1 MRKNKSTLWV
11 QFIFLLALT
20 FGLVYVL
27 NTKIGDIPPVGKFLD
42 PARGVWQTALIPDIP
57 DGETIRIPGLKGD
70 VTITYNER
78 GVPHIFAQNDHDLYL
93 AQGYVVARHRLWQ
106 MEFSTHAAAGRVSE
120 IVGERALNYDR
131 YQRKIG
137 MTFGAEQTYAE
148 ILKDEWSTMAVQAYS
163 DGVNTWIDQID
174 DKTLP
179 FEYKLLDYRPE
190 SWNPLKTAI
199 FFMNMN
205 QTLSFRTNTYGLTRL
220 REAFGKNTIEAL
232 FPNLPEVLEPIVS
245 KDTKW
250 AHLNPSIPPSPADD
264 FIPQVIQREF
274 QIPEGNPGIG
284 SNNWAVH
291 GSRTASGSPL
301 LASDPHL
308 TLSLPSIWY
317 EIQLSTPEF
326 TVYGVTL
333 PGVPGVIIGFNEN
346 ISWAVTNTG
355 GFAMDIFE
363 VVLDETKTN
372 YYHNGEWKPVTR
384 REESYHIRG
393 KSVVNEPIYFTHHGP
408 IAYTSDEFPEQAD
421 SLRIT
426 TFSRSIPVGHAIQW
440 VAHQPSNP
448 LQAFYHLNRGKNFED
463 YERGV
468 SLLSSPAQN
477 FAFASVNGDIAMK
490 ISGRHPV
497 RWEGQGKYISDGSNP
512 AYDWI
517 DYIPH
522 DEVPWELNPQRGF
535 VSSANQD
542 LAGSDYPYFIGR
554 GYASPARASIINRK
568 LSVLT
573 QATPQ
578 DMIALQMNSSNYW
591 AEDWLD
597 LMLSGLND
605 DLQSLSPF
613 EYSILEHLHGWDRI
627 NHAESIEATVFNTW
641 LAEIR
646 RDMFVYEFEK
656 LSGPIAAPSYLTT
669 LRILFQQ
676 NDTHPFESLHGH
688 KPDSRDILI
697 RTFKKTVETL
707 TKRHGEELSDKWQFW
722 TINGSTINHLL
733 DIPALNRPRLAVSG
747 SSESP
752 NAIGNQH
759 GPSWR
764 MVVEMGTPV
773 KAWGIYPGGQTGNPA
788 SSGYDAFI
796 DRWAAGD
803 PFELTLHSSLE
814 SARSSMPGILKLT
827 AN

>member
-1 MRKNKSTLWV
+1 MRQNKSTLWG
-11 QFIFLLALT
+11 QFVVLLALT
-20 FGLVYVL
+20 IGIVYAL
-27 NTKIGDIPPVGKFLD
+27 NTKFGDIPPVGKFLD
-42 PARGVWQTALIPDIP
+42 PAKGVWQTALIPDIP
-57 DGETIRIPGLKGD
+57 KNETILIPGLLED

-93 AQGYVVARHRLWQ
+93 AQGYVVARHRMWQ

-137 MTFGAEQTYAE
+137 MTFGAEQTYSE
-148 ILKDEWSTMAVQAYS
+148 ILKDEWSTMTVQAYS
-163 DGVNTWIDQID
+163 DGVNAWIGQID

-179 FEYKLLDYRPE
+179 FEYKLLDYHPE
-190 SWNPLKTAI
+190 PWSPLKTAI

-220 REAFGKNTIEAL
+220 RQAFGKDLIEAL
-232 FPNLPEVLEPIVS
+232 FPNMPEILEPIVS

-250 AHLNPSIPPSPADD
+250 GHLNPSIPESPTDD
-264 FIPQVIQREF
+264 FIPQVISREF
-274 QIPEGNPGIG
+274 EIPEGNPGIG

-291 GSRTASGSPL
+291 GSRTSSGAPL

-317 EIQLSTPEF
+317 EIQLSTPDF
-326 TVYGVTL
+326 SVYGVTL
-333 PGVPGVIIGFNEN
+333 PGVPGVIIGFNEH

-363 VVLDETKTN
+363 VKLDENKEN
-372 YYHNGEWKPVTR
+372 YFHDGEWKATSKRDETYFVRGGTSVT
-384 REESYHIRG
+384 
-393 KSVVNEPIYFTHHGP
+393 EPIYFTHHGP
-408 IAYTSDEFPEQAD
+408 IAYTSDEFPDQAD

-426 TFSRSIPVGHAIQW
+426 TFSRSIPVGHAVQW

-448 LQAFYHLNRGKNFED
+448 LLAFYHLNRGRNFED

-497 RWEGQGKYISDGSNP
+497 RWEGQGKYISDGSDP

-517 DYIPH
+517 SYIPH

-554 GYASPARASIINRK
+554 GYASPARASIINRNLAR
-568 LSVLT
+568 LSH
-573 QATPQ
+573 ATPQ
-578 DMIALQMNSSNYW
+578 DMIDLQMNASNYW

-597 LMLSGLND
+597 MMLAGLND
-605 DLQSLSPF
+605 DLQNLSPF
-613 EYSILEHLHGWDRI
+613 AYSILEHLHAWDRI

-641 LAEIR
+641 LSEIR
-646 RDMFVYEFEK
+646 RDMFVHEFEK
-656 LSGPIAAPSYLTT
+656 ISGPISAPSTLTT
-669 LRILFQQ
+669 LRILFHQ
-676 NDTHPFESLHGH
+676 NDTGAYESLHGSE
-688 KPDSRDILI
+688 PDTRDILV
-697 RTFKKTVETL
+697 RSFTKTIETL
-707 TKRHGEELSDKWQFW
+707 TKRHGDELGDKWQYW

-764 MVVEMGTPV
+764 MVVEMGSPV

-788 SSGYDAFI
+788 SAGYDAFI
-796 DRWAAGD
+796 DRWANGD
-803 PFELTLHSSLE
+803 PFELTLYGTEE
-814 SARSSMPGILKLT
+814 SARSSMPGLLKLT